1 MQNTITV
8 VFGISQ
14 GNTRAKM
21 FYSDY
26 VYAARRVFAYL
37 ALFRNHYDVCD
48 NGKVIRSVSY
58 NDVVWC

>member
-1 MQNTITV
+1 
-8 VFGISQ
+8 
-14 GNTRAKM
+14 M